1 MTIRKIGI
9 CKEPKTG
16 ALHGNV
22 RRTGFVFL

>member
-9 CKEPKTG
+9 CKEPKTD

-22 RRTGFVFL
+22 RRIGFVFL